1 MSLQFEPIPSE
12 KHFGTPFSAFSQSK
26 RLPLYL
32 MTTNSQLLNPDNPDI
47 NRDNFDRR
55 PVRVLLLLDTRAW
68 AGTES
73 HVLGLARALNSLNE
87 SGQPRQVEVTVA
99 APPSSELWRR
109 AKKARLSLLPI
120 ARRGTWDWA
129 TIGVLARRL
138 RRGAADVVHVHNGRT
153 ALCGALAVKLAGR
166 GACVATHHFIEPAHA
181 TQTGLKGRL
190 SGAVHKWIENQIA
203 GHIAISRAVAGALD
217 ERGEVAPERTAIVP
231 NGIEISPFTPSNEAA
246 LTPELRAEVV
256 CVARLERE
264 KDIPTLVRAMAH
276 LNAARTSPVS
286 CIVAGEGDERGAI
299 EAAIAREA
307 GCNVS
312 LAGFSPLAS
321 AMLRAAQV
329 AVLPSVAEPFGLALL
344 EAMAQKKPVVAIN
357 CGGPPEIV
365 VEGETGWLV
374 PPGDFHAMARAIGDL
389 LDDPERARTMGEAGW
404 ARLQEHFGADRMA
417 GQTLAVYRR
426 ALNTSFE
433 REA

>member
-286 CIVAGEGDERGAI
+286 CIVAGEGDER
-299 EAAIAREA
+299 
-307 GCNVS
+307 
-312 LAGFSPLAS
+312 
-321 AMLRAAQV
+321 
-329 AVLPSVAEPFGLALL
+329 SVAEPFGLALL